1 MKLFLDNIP
10 MGDVPGP
17 QTKPGEFFP
26 RLVGF
31 VVRSANAVSCDGNY
45 WIDVEPIYV
54 PLLRISRRAGQ
65 VLIEINSKERPLAYI
80 TLQSRK
86 PYVHLFRFDWNSLE
100 GE

>member
-31 VVRSANAVSCDGNY
+31 RVSCDGNQ
-45 WIDVEPIYV
+45 WADIEPIYV
-54 PLLRISRRAGQ
+54 PLVRVSRRAGQ
-65 VLIEINSKERPLAYI
+65 VLIEVNSKERPIAYI
-80 TLQSRK
+80 ALQAQN
-86 PYVHLFRFDWNSLE
+86 PVLQFFRFPWEKWDKE
-100 GE
+100 EP